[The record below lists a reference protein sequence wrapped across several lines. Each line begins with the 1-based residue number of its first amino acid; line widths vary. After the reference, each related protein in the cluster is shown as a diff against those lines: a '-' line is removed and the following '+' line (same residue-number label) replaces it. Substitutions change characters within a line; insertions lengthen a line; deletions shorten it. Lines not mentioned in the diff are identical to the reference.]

1 MHLLAHSVYKAHT
14 FLSSG
19 SVVQQW
25 RGAHLVHSPR
35 MRIWHLLAGMVILS
49 VFIAPY
55 YAADIVPSIHL
66 PESIA
71 PLALVLGLSFAP
83 MLGRAIAAGLR
94 PFGIALLFD
103 AFGAS
108 VAYFGWHAAFE
119 LLAPQIDAGF
129 ETSPFKWNIVVAGLV
144 VLFIA
149 QTILQTSPNGWFA
162 NRLQPHLVSGLYID
176 DWFTRVTF
184 RLWPPGF
191 R

>member
-1 MHLLAHSVYKAHT
+1 
-14 FLSSG
+14 
-19 SVVQQW
+19 
-25 RGAHLVHSPR
+25 

-49 VFIAPY
+49 VFVAPY
-55 YAADIVPSIHL
+55 YATTILPSVHL

-71 PLALVLGLSFAP
+71 PLALVLGLSFVP
-83 MLGRAIAAGLR
+83 MLGRAIAAGAR
-94 PFGIALLFD
+94 PFFFALLFT
-103 AFGAS
+103 AGAS
-108 VAYFGWHAAFE
+108 VAYFGWHVVFE
-119 LLAPQIDAGF
+119 LLAPQLNAGL
-129 ETSPFKWNIVVAGLV
+129 ETSPLKWTIVVVGLV
-144 VLFIA
+144 VLFVA